1 MLMQNN
7 TAEVLRE
14 LPPKFAIPESANFDV
29 GLRPIYNVDQK
40 EISGKKEVFR
50 KDNNDG
56 LAVVSKTYKIRSYE
70 KAINHF
76 NELILNSSLDLNEV
90 EIIDTVDNNG
100 AVFIRNYWF
109 NRIKGIKMFDNPM
122 ERSILG
128 LQFKSSHNLLFAE
141 DLLLWARYMFC
152 DNGCSN
158 EDWKLHVRTKHNTTK
173 DIEMDYTALDG
184 AIENF
189 LQGEEE
195 KKKWIEQTIRFVTV
209 KQLFRK
215 TLAYQEYNPINKIS
229 IPYSECQMDNL
240 MKLYAK
246 YTDRYGENLF
256 AVFQTAT
263 DWSTHVETKGK
274 VYNVQNRRNARVHDM
289 MKHEIWMDRLN

>member
-14 LPPKFAIPESANFDV
+14 LPAKFAIPESANFDV
-29 GLRPIYNVDQK
+29 GLRPIYDVDHK
-40 EISGKKEVFR
+40 EISDKKQVFR
-50 KDNNDG
+50 KDTNEG
-56 LAVVSKTYKIRSYE
+56 LAVVSKTYKTRSYE

-76 NELILNSSLDLNEV
+76 NELILNSNLDLNEV
-90 EIIDTVDNNG
+90 EIVDTVDNNG

-141 DLLLWARYMFC
+141 DLLLWAQYLFC
-152 DNGCSN
+152 KNGCSS

-173 DIEMDYTALDG
+173 DIEMDHTALDD

-195 KKKWIEQTIRFVTV
+195 KKKWIEQAIAFVTV
-209 KQLFRK
+209 KQLFK
-215 TLAYQEYNPINKIS
+215 QTLAFVPRDNHVQAF
-229 IPYSECQMDNL
+229 YSELTMDTL
-240 MKLYAK
+240 MKLYKK
-246 YTDRYGENLF
+246 YTDRYGDNLF

-289 MKHEIWMDRLN
+289 MKHEIWMDKLN

>member
-1 MLMQNN
+1 MQTN

-14 LPPKFAIPESANFDV
+14 LPAKFAIPESANFDV
-29 GLRPIYNVDQK
+29 GLRPIYDVDHK
-40 EISGKKEVFR
+40 EISDKKQVFR
-50 KDNNDG
+50 KDTNDG

-76 NELILNSSLDLNEV
+76 NELILHSNLDLNEV

-141 DLLLWARYMFC
+141 DLLLWARYLFC

-195 KKKWIEQTIRFVTV
+195 KKKWLEKSIDLWTV
-209 KQLFRK
+209 KSLFK
-215 TLAYQEYNPINKIS
+215 TTLAFTQKDSETKAW
-229 IPYSECQMDNL
+229 YSDITMNTL
-240 MKLYAK
+240 NALYVK
-246 YTDRYGENLF
+246 YSARYGHNMF

-289 MKHEIWMDRLN
+289 MKHEIWMDKLN

>member
-14 LPPKFAIPESANFDV
+14 LPAKFAIPESANFDV
-29 GLRPIYNVDQK
+29 GLRPIYDIDHK
-40 EISGKKEVFR
+40 EISGKKQVFR
-50 KDNNDG
+50 KDTNDG

-76 NELILNSSLDLNEV
+76 NELILHSSLDLNEV

-195 KKKWIEQTIRFVTV
+195 KKKWIEQAIAFVTA

-215 TLAYQEYNPINKIS
+215 TLALVEKDNQHQQY
-229 IPYSECQMDNL
+229 YSDLSMDIL
-240 MKLYAK
+240 IRLYKK
-246 YTDRYGENLF
+246 YTDRYGDNLF

-289 MKHEIWMDRLN
+289 MKHEIWMDKLC

>member
-1 MLMQNN
+1 M
-7 TAEVLRE
+7 
-14 LPPKFAIPESANFDV
+14 
-29 GLRPIYNVDQK
+29 
-40 EISGKKEVFR
+40 
-50 KDNNDG
+50 
-56 LAVVSKTYKIRSYE
+56 
-70 KAINHF
+70 
-76 NELILNSSLDLNEV
+76 ILHSNLDLNEV
-90 EIIDTVDNNG
+90 EIVDTVDNNG

-141 DLLLWARYMFC
+141 DLLLWAQYLFC
-152 DNGCSN
+152 KNGCSS

-173 DIEMDYTALDG
+173 DIEMDHTALDD

-195 KKKWIEQTIRFVTV
+195 KKKWIEQAIAFVTV
-209 KQLFRK
+209 KQLFK
-215 TLAYQEYNPINKIS
+215 QTLAFVPRDNHVQAF
-229 IPYSECQMDNL
+229 YSELAMDTL
-240 MKLYAK
+240 MKLYKK
-246 YTDRYGENLF
+246 YTDRYGDNLF

-289 MKHEIWMDRLN
+289 MKHEIWMDKLN